1 MENKSITKNY
11 IYNLIY
17 QILILIL
24 PLISTPYISR
34 VLGAENI
41 GIYSYTISIITYFI
55 LFGSL
60 GITMYAQR
68 EIAYVQDDKEKRSKV
83 FWEITIFRC
92 ITILIA
98 ILIYNIYINKTEYQ
112 LYYKILAVEFI
123 ATCLDISWFFQGIE
137 EFKKTITRNIII
149 KILSIISIF
158 IFVKDKNDLNNY
170 FIIYVV
176 SNLLGNLSLW
186 LYLPKYIQKVKM
198 KSLNLLKHLKPT
210 ISLFIPQ
217 IAIQVYILLDKVM
230 LGIIIP
236 NKSEV
241 GYYEQSQKIVKI
253 LLTLITALGTVMMP
267 RIANNFIKG
276 EKEKV
281 RQYLLKS
288 VNFVLFLSIPM
299 IVGIIVVSDKFV
311 PLFFG
316 NGYDE
321 VIKLMMIISPI
332 LLMIGISNVIGTQYL
347 LPTKRQKEYT
357 ISVMVGA
364 VVNFLLNLILIRK
377 NGALGA
383 SIATVIAETSVT
395 AIQLYFIRKE
405 INIRDIVKSIK
416 KYLVAALIMFLIC
429 TLLENAISNNVSDI
443 ITLILQVVLGT
454 IVYICTLLY
463 FFKDDF
469 AIYVKE
475 KIKNLIKNK
484 KSLAHNLHKCYNK
497 TSKN

>member
-1 MENKSITKNY
+1 MENKSVTRNY

-17 QILILIL
+17 QILMLIL

-60 GITMYAQR
+60 GITLYAQR
-68 EIAYVQDDKEKRSKV
+68 EIAYVQDNKEKRSKI

-98 ILIYNIYINKTEYQ
+98 ILIYYIYINENEYQ
-112 LYYKILAVEFI
+112 LYYQILSIEFI

-149 KILSIISIF
+149 KLLSIISIF
-158 IFVKDKNDLNNY
+158 IFVKEKSDLNNY

-186 LYLPKYIQKVKM
+186 LYLPRYIQKVKI
-198 KSLNLLKHLKPT
+198 KTLNILKHLKPT

-217 IAIQVYILLDKVM
+217 IAIQVYVLLDKVM
-230 LGIIIP
+230 LGMIISD
-236 NKSEV
+236 KSEV

-253 LLTLITALGTVMMP
+253 LLTLITALGTVMIP

-281 RQYLLKS
+281 KQYLLKS
-288 VNFVLFLSIPM
+288 FNFVLFLSIPM
-299 IVGIIVVSDKFV
+299 IAGIIIISDKFV

-321 VIKLMMIISPI
+321 VIKLMIIISPI
-332 LLMIGISNVIGTQYL
+332 LIIIGISNVIGTQYL

-357 ISVMVGA
+357 ISVIIGA
-364 VVNFLLNLILIRK
+364 LVNFILNLILIRK
-377 NGALGA
+377 NGAVGA
-383 SIATVIAETSVT
+383 SIATVLAETSVT

-405 INIRDIVKSIK
+405 FNIKNIVKSIK
-416 KYLVAALIMFLIC
+416 KYIIAAIIMFLIC
-429 TLLENAISNNVSDI
+429 TLLENVMFNNVSEI
-443 ITLILQVVLGT
+443 VILILQVILGAM
-454 IVYICTLLY
+454 IYICTLLY
-463 FFKDDF
+463 IFKDNF
-469 AIYVKE
+469 VIYIKE
-475 KIKNLIKNK
+475 KLKSFIENK
-484 KSLAHNLHKCYNK
+484 MNFAK
-497 TSKN
+497 